1 MRRAES
7 RIERLERE
15 TVARMPE
22 RVTTD
27 WLHRQPLWRYKQI
40 IEVLPLED
48 LDRLH
53 RELVAE
59 RDATDETSPAPA

>member
-1 MRRAES
+1 MRRVEA
-7 RIERLERE
+7 RIERLEDQWA
-15 TVARMPE
+15 ARMPE
-22 RVTTD
+22 HVTTD